1 MNEENKLELLTFSNQ
16 NMDDFKHNSIGKIH
30 NNSYLINNT
39 QSKPEI
45 VKNFKNNYLDI
56 NNELNIDDSNIITE
70 TSKINL
76 IKNPPNLLNLSSNV
90 KNDEFI
96 KIYNENV
103 KLSSE
108 LTLEKSKV
116 IKLTSLLKE
125 KEKENLYL
133 KQKMKDLDNNYEE
146 LEKAHKKY
154 FEDKIKSIYKGASL
168 DKTNIKAT
176 YEEIQRFKDKELSRI
191 NDDLNHFYDII
202 TLFFNFLNK
211 KINFLIK
218 TGIIPKT
225 KSNNISLKNNYN
237 TNYNNSLF
245 IINSFEDLIKNLLND
260 NKTLYNELIC
270 CKKIIE
276 KNESMNKKDFR
287 KNKINYIKRYSPQND
302 NENDYNEN
310 NYFYKNFQTE
320 ISGINN
326 NFNE

>member
-90 KNDEFI
+90 ENDEFI
-96 KIYNENV
+96 KICNENV

-168 DKTNIKAT
+168 D
-176 YEEIQRFKDKELSRI
+176 
-191 NDDLNHFYDII
+191 II
-202 TLFFNFLNK
+202 IYYPLYHY
-211 KINFLIK
+211 ILI
-218 TGIIPKT
+218 
-225 KSNNISLKNNYN
+225 LKY
-237 TNYNNSLF
+237 
-245 IINSFEDLIKNLLND
+245 
-260 NKTLYNELIC
+260 
-270 CKKIIE
+270 
-276 KNESMNKKDFR
+276 
-287 KNKINYIKRYSPQND
+287 
-302 NENDYNEN
+302 
-310 NYFYKNFQTE
+310 
-320 ISGINN
+320 
-326 NFNE
+326 

>member
-1 MNEENKLELLTFSNQ
+1 
-16 NMDDFKHNSIGKIH
+16 
-30 NNSYLINNT
+30 
-39 QSKPEI
+39 
-45 VKNFKNNYLDI
+45 
-56 NNELNIDDSNIITE
+56 
-70 TSKINL
+70 
-76 IKNPPNLLNLSSNV
+76 
-90 KNDEFI
+90 
-96 KIYNENV
+96 
-103 KLSSE
+103 
-108 LTLEKSKV
+108 
-116 IKLTSLLKE
+116 
-125 KEKENLYL
+125 
-133 KQKMKDLDNNYEE
+133 MKDLDNNYEE

-202 TLFFNFLNK
+202 TFFFNFFNK

-276 KNESMNKKDFR
+276 KNESMNKNFYIVNGNIK
-287 KNKINYIKRYSPQND
+287 KNSEKINYIKRYSPQND
-302 NENDYNEN
+302 NENENDCNEN